1 MENKSKMDLYQCIKI
16 HLQRYSGKRV
26 SAFEWQGHKIWIKQ
40 AEKVKYS
47 IWLRV
52 AKWLSRLIKNPL
64 ISPTLEIDGLKALK
78 IEAKR
83 LKFLC
88 TQGVFVP
95 QLLAQGKDWI
105 AISDT
110 GKPVRELLQSNKVKI
125 NTKMHILQSTS
136 RALAEMHLKNL
147 YHGRPALK
155 DFTWDGE
162 KVGFLDFE
170 ENSGSILSIQQC
182 MVRDVLIY
190 IHSLFR
196 EVGSVR
202 LIYLAILSYRKYA
215 SQLIWKCV
223 LQEAA
228 DLKFLYFLL
237 RYTYPY
243 MGTDAK
249 NIYRTLHALYCLI
262 LMERRKSAT
271 IR

>member
-1 MENKSKMDLYQCIKI
+1 MDLYQCIKI
-16 HLQRYSGKRV
+16 HLQRHLGQRV

-64 ISPTLEIDGLKALK
+64 ISPTLEIDGLKALE

-125 NTKMHILQSTS
+125 NTKMHILQSAS

-147 YHGRPALK
+147 YA
-155 DFTWDGE
+155 
-162 KVGFLDFE
+162 
-170 ENSGSILSIQQC
+170 
-182 MVRDVLIY
+182 Y
-190 IHSLFR
+190 
-196 EVGSVR
+196 
-202 LIYLAILSYRKYA
+202 
-215 SQLIWKCV
+215 
-223 LQEAA
+223 
-228 DLKFLYFLL
+228 
-237 RYTYPY
+237 
-243 MGTDAK
+243 
-249 NIYRTLHALYCLI
+249 
-262 LMERRKSAT
+262 
-271 IR
+271 